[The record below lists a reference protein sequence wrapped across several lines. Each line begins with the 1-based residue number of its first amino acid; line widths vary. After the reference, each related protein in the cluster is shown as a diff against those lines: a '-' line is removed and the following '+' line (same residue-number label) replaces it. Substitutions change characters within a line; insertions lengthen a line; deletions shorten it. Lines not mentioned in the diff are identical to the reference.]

1 MVRFSIIMSIRIAM
15 EEGDKMLIK
24 PNNRARFLACLIMI
38 TAVMFIPGNNQYV
51 TGQSPVSQN
60 GAIDRLELVGLDCE
74 KYGIYK
80 FENMSD
86 PESPDYNPKLH
97 VGQEKAVLDFNT
109 E

>member
-1 MVRFSIIMSIRIAM
+1 MV
-15 EEGDKMLIK
+15 
-24 PNNRARFLACLIMI
+24 MI

-51 TGQSPVSQN
+51 TGQSPVLQN
-60 GAIDRLELVGLDCE
+60 GTIDRSELSGLDCE

-86 PESPDYNPKLH
+86 PESPAYNPKLH
-97 VGQEKAVLDFNT
+97 VGQEKAVLDFNA

>member
-1 MVRFSIIMSIRIAM
+1 
-15 EEGDKMLIK
+15 MLIK

-97 VGQEKAVLDFNT
+97 VGQEKAVLDFNA